1 MLVNHI
7 RKKAAPFGSPIIYYW
22 WVNSLTATGA
32 LDHLTAPWHRCESS
46 GVEHSLLCTHQ
57 LNINNANA
65 QGEWEDSGGWQN
77 YFLTHWTLMS
87 GANQGLTLWD
97 LSLSVRWQLDN
108 AVLIHTPSSGFRA
121 LRAERLSDT
130 HTLNDFL
137 FLTVKA
143 SYFCR
148 SSPTKIFLWQQ
159 PQVLHDIR
167 IVIGQHVSH
176 LELFQYP

>member
-7 RKKAAPFGSPIIYYW
+7 RREAPLFGSPIIYNW
-22 WVNSLTATGA
+22 WVNSLTATRA

-46 GVEHSLLCTHQ
+46 GAEHSLMCTHQ
-57 LNINNANA
+57 LNINNADA
-65 QGEWEDSGGWQN
+65 QGEWEDSSGRQN

-97 LSLSVRWQLDN
+97 LILSVWWQLDN
-108 AVLIHTPSSGFRA
+108 AVLIHTPGSGFRA
-121 LRAERLSDT
+121 LRAESLNDT

-143 SYFCR
+143 SYFCW

-159 PQVLHDIR
+159 LQVLHDIR
-167 IVIGQHVSH
+167 LVIGQHVSS
-176 LELFQYP
+176 LE